1 MTRWDHTFSVLEASP
16 HNLRA
21 AGEQAALNSKED
33 LNSSLVLLCKF
44 RENCFFCKQ
53 SSNEQDH
60 GLASISLLDSQA
72 YVMLITDLEDLAAP
86 GC

>member
-1 MTRWDHTFSVLEASP
+1 MTRWDHAFSVLEASP

-21 AGEQAALNSKED
+21 AGEQAAH
-33 LNSSLVLLCKF
+33 LNSSLVLLCKL
-44 RENCFFCKQ
+44 RENCFLCKQ